1 MQNFKKNTKTLK
13 ISHPPPVESL
23 LIAVNSS
30 PLKY

>member
-13 ISHPPPVESL
+13 ISHPPPAESL